1 MDGGAEGWGG
11 CQGDRG
17 RGGSRPEL
25 AGARKRRHQDAQGLR
40 SASPKVLETVGRQHA
55 MQQAVR
61 KNPAEGP
68 CRKCNEFNARLWYA
82 IRRFSMGPSDE
93 TRCDLST

>member
-25 AGARKRRHQDAQGLR
+25 AGACKAHEVVLQGARIVTIVGELEPAGMAKHVRVDREWHVSGFPEALDEAMEANGADWPAALGNEYVGVLR
-40 SASPKVLETVGRQHA
+40 VLAS
-55 MQQAVR
+55 
-61 KNPAEGP
+61 
-68 CRKCNEFNARLWYA
+68 
-82 IRRFSMGPSDE
+82 
-93 TRCDLST
+93 